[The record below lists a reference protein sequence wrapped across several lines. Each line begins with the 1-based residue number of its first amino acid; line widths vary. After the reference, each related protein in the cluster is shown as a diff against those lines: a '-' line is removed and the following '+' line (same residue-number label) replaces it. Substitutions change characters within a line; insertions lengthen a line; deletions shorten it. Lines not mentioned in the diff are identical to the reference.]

1 MNGIT
6 CKVKPVYNGQSR
18 EPENVPF
25 IYRLKLYS
33 LFINGKNEAGLY
45 RL

>member
-25 IYRLKLYS
+25 YIQVKII
-33 LFINGKNEAGLY
+33 FTIHQWEK
-45 RL
+45 